1 MAWWEREISVIA
13 ENDDSD
19 SWIDRFITCCQS
31 LICPAGCM
39 WSSVKVC
46 YKVTFQS
53 RWQLMKHKAL
63 CEIYTLH
70 IFALLLLLYD
80 GERRTAQ
87 IWYNADREKWTGG
100 EVCYSEL
107 RWEHTEQSKE
117 ETATL
122 LWAWYHLVQFQHSDH
137 QEATSEWHR
146 HQLDTASGNSGSNQR
161 PRPRGKLNKT
171 LLSVQPN
178 DILLHQD
185 YCKVLGDFLLKL
197 VQISFL

>member
-13 ENDDSD
+13 ENYDSD

-117 ETATL
+117 RQQRYCGHGITL
-122 LWAWYHLVQFQHSDH
+122 CSFSIQTTRRQ
-137 QEATSEWHR
+137 
-146 HQLDTASGNSGSNQR
+146 
-161 PRPRGKLNKT
+161 
-171 LLSVQPN
+171 LLSGTV
-178 DILLHQD
+178 
-185 YCKVLGDFLLKL
+185 
-197 VQISFL
+197 IS